1 MSIANEN
8 QKRTKRRL
16 LRTFLLFLTS
26 LLIVTA
32 SASVYNYMYMQAS
45 PISTKTAKVVF
56 ANGSD
61 ATAAGTSV
69 GTNGTY
75 VKFTS
80 MSGWP
85 NASRVYENAS
95 LIRNIDSAV
104 NFVCQLSRDSW
115 SGNTGYIDELY
126 VKIYNAAGTWQG
138 TLDVKN
144 GNTTSF
150 TIPFGQNWRVEW
162 RIKWSATA
170 QSTYTVTAT
179 IILRVTG
186 EGTGE

>member
-1 MSIANEN
+1 MNLESRLRLNR
-8 QKRTKRRL
+8 KL
-16 LRTFLLFLTS
+16 LRIFFLLLTS

-32 SASVYNYMYMQAS
+32 SASVYNYVYMQAS

-61 ATAAGTSV
+61 ATAAGTSP

-75 VKFTS
+75 VSFTS

-85 NASRVYENAS
+85 NATRVYENATV
-95 LIRNIDSAV
+95 IRNVDSAV
-104 NFVCQLSRDSW
+104 DFVCQLSRGSW

-126 VKIYNAAGTWQG
+126 VKIYNAAGTWKA

-144 GNTTSF
+144 DNTTSF
-150 TIPFGQNWRVEW
+150 TIPHGDNWRVEW

-179 IILRVTG
+179 IMLRVTG
-186 EGTGE
+186 EGTNE

>member
-1 MSIANEN
+1 MNEGKKY
-8 QKRTKRRL
+8 QRRNTRKI
-16 LRTFLLFLTS
+16 LRTFLLFVAS

-32 SASVYNYMYMQAS
+32 SASVYNLLYMQAM
-45 PISTKTAKVVF
+45 PISATSAKVVF

-61 ATAAGTSV
+61 ATEAGTSV

-85 NASRVYENAS
+85 NATRVYENATV
-95 LIRNIDSAV
+95 IKNQDGAV
-104 NFVCQLSRDSW
+104 SFTCELSRDSW
-115 SGNTGYIDELY
+115 SGSTGSINELY
-126 VKIYNAAGTWQG
+126 VKIYNAAGTCQG
-138 TLDVKN
+138 TLDVKA
-144 GNTTSF
+144 GNTTTF
-150 TIPFGQNWRVEW
+150 TIPSGEVWRVEW

-170 QSTYTVTAT
+170 LSTDSVNVT
-179 IILRVTG
+179 LKLKVTG

>member
-1 MSIANEN
+1 MSTDSSNR
-8 QKRTKRRL
+8 KRNRRRL
-16 LRTFLLFLTS
+16 LTTFCLFLTS

-45 PISTKTAKVVF
+45 ISAKTAKVIF

-75 VKFTS
+75 VSFTS
-80 MSGWP
+80 LSGWP
-85 NASRVYENAS
+85 NATRVYENATV
-95 LIRNIDSAV
+95 IRNIDGAV
-104 NFVCQLSRDSW
+104 DFVCQLSRDSW

-126 VKIYNAAGTWQG
+126 VKIYNAAGTWKA

-150 TIPFGQNWRVEW
+150 TIPHGENWRVEW

-170 QSTYTVTAT
+170 QSTHTVTAT

-186 EGTGE
+186 EGTSE